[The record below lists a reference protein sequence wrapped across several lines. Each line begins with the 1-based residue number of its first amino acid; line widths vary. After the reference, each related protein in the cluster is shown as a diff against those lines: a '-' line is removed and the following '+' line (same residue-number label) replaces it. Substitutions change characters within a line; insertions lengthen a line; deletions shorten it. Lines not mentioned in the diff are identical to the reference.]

1 MPFLPAPSLLPA
13 LGLSPALYLLGY
25 VTGVAAFAWLAR
37 RRGLSTTGVWSVA
50 VVGLVGGLVGANI
63 AQFAGSGGTQIGKS
77 VLGGIIGGY
86 LSVHLYKAAIGLRRP
101 LGDLFAFALSAGEAV
116 GRWGCYFGGCCF
128 GHEAGAVAWWTT
140 YQHGANRYPTQAFM
154 SVASAL
160 TFALLIVLERRRVLP
175 ENGLFF
181 VQGLLACAARFG
193 IEFYRTA
200 SPVAVGLTAAQWAC
214 LAGMVFFG
222 AMLARM
228 IGKTRKVGTAVPA

>member
-1 MPFLPAPSLLPA
+1 
-13 LGLSPALYLLGY
+13 
-25 VTGVAAFAWLAR
+25 
-37 RRGLSTTGVWSVA
+37 
-50 VVGLVGGLVGANI
+50 LVGANV
-63 AQFAGSGGTQIGKS
+63 AQFVGSGGREIGKS

-86 LSVHLYKAAIGLRRP
+86 LSVHGYKAAIGLRRP

-128 GHEAGAVAWWTT
+128 GRDAGVATWWTT
-140 YQHGANRYPTQAFM
+140 YQHGANRYPTQVFL
-154 SVASAL
+154 SLASAL
-160 TFALLIVLERRRVLP
+160 IFALLLVLERRRVLP

-200 SPVAVGLTAAQWAC
+200 SPVMLGLTAAQWAC
-214 LAGMVFFG
+214 LVGVVFFG

-228 IGKTRKVGTAVPA
+228 TNKMRQTLTVVSA